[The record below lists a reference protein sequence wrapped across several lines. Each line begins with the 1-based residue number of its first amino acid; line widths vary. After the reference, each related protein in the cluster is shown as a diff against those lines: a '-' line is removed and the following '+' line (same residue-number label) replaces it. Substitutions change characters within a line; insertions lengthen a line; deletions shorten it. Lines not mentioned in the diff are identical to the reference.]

1 MRNPWA
7 HDDDDLPDAKIYQ
20 SRAKLLGALIWVILL
35 VLIIGI
41 VLLAGDQLTVPS
53 LEKAATLLL
62 RGLGAV
68 LIVLFALPIILK
80 LLKISWI
87 LTAAVVGISII
98 LGGRFLVINGY
109 LLTEEYQ
116 LLSEIGKSKAHN
128 MTELLREL
136 STLL

>member
-35 VLIIGI
+35 VLTIGI

-62 RGLGAV
+62 RGFGAV

-116 LLSEIGKSKAHN
+116 LLSEIGRNKAHN

>member
-116 LLSEIGKSKAHN
+116 LLSEIGKNKAHN